1 MKIGKLKDKIR
12 GCIIGGACG
21 DALGYPVEFI
31 YSFKAIRNDYGEEG
45 IKEYDLRYPW
55 LNYGCNKAQISDD
68 TQMTLYT
75 MQGLMDAAYDRE
87 HIVEEV
93 THNYLGWYCL
103 QTGEYLPESYK
114 SELTEIPELN
124 RRRAPGNTCLSALNA
139 IDKGEN
145 VDNCSKGCGGVMR
158 VAPVGIAAALQG
170 WTLSETAQVA
180 ADIAEITH
188 LHIMS
193 SYSSALLALLIRD
206 CLLFNPQTPEEFAEI
221 VEKSLAV
228 LKDTYGEDAPA
239 LDAFKLRI
247 ETAVGKKDDARPDW
261 EIIEGDLG
269 EGWVAEETIAIA
281 VFSVMRHMDDFA
293 GCLIS
298 AVNHGGDSDSTGAV
312 AGNIIGSILG
322 YESIPRTWIENLQLT
337 DLMIRKSD
345 EMTEIG
351 KAKD

>member
-1 MKIGKLKDKIR
+1 MEIAKLKDKIR

-75 MQGLMDAAYDRE
+75 MQGLMDADYNPAQ
-87 HIVEEV
+87 IVEEV
-93 THNYLGWYCL
+93 TNNYLGWYCL

-124 RRRAPGNTCLSALNA
+124 RRRAPGNTCLSALKA
-139 IDKGEN
+139 IYNEED

-170 WTLSETAQVA
+170 WTASETAQLA

-206 CLLFNPQTPEEFAEI
+206 CLLFNPHAPEEFAEI

-228 LKDTYGEDAPA
+228 LTDTYGDNAHGLDEFRFLIGKA
-239 LDAFKLRI
+239 L
-247 ETAVGKKDDARPDW
+247 EKKDDLRPDW
-261 EIIEGDLG
+261 EIIEDDLG
-269 EGWVAEETIAIA
+269 EGWVAEETMIIA
-281 VFSVMRHMDDFA
+281 VFCVMRHMDDFA
-293 GCLIS
+293 ACLIS

-322 YESIPRTWIENLQLT
+322 YESIPSAWIENLQLT

-351 KAKD
+351 KA